1 MLDYAKLYAIMCGA
15 VSDTLDVM
23 PRTLENFSARRTL
36 ECAIERAEE
45 YYIRNAPGTEDE
57 DDVQSTFRGRTQK
70 IILLKNKQTAKGE

>member
-15 VSDTLDVM
+15 VSDALNVM
-23 PRTLENFSARRTL
+23 PRTLENFGARRTL

-45 YYIRNAPGTEDE
+45 YYIRNAPDTEDE
-57 DDVQSTFRGRTQK
+57 NDVQSTFRGRTQK

>member
-1 MLDYAKLYAIMCGA
+1 MLDYAKLYVIMCGA
-15 VSDTLDVM
+15 VSDALDVM

-45 YYIRNAPGTEDE
+45 YYIRNAPDTEDE

-70 IILLKNKQTAKGE
+70 LILLKNKQTAKGE